1 LSGKKPV
8 NPKLTTRTKSQRS
21 ESSAAICYVFITGDS
36 EMSEEYPLYPE
47 LTEQGK
53 EEAQKIMDSFKPKL
67 AMLLNEVMGDL
78 YTDVS
83 YYVDSDHW
91 TNYRNAL
98 MDGFKGYGG
107 GKANHEYDYKDLRQA
122 IYNNH
127 KEEIVNDLN
136 QDLVEENNRLKAQIE
151 QLQQSLSEARY

>member
-1 LSGKKPV
+1 
-8 NPKLTTRTKSQRS
+8 
-21 ESSAAICYVFITGDS
+21 
-36 EMSEEYPLYPE
+36 MSEEYPLYPE

-91 TNYRNAL
+91 TNYRNTL

-151 QLQQSLSEARY
+151 QLAELERGALLTHNRCNRGGASATSRAAN

>member
-1 LSGKKPV
+1 
-8 NPKLTTRTKSQRS
+8 
-21 ESSAAICYVFITGDS
+21 
-36 EMSEEYPLYPE
+36 MSEDYPLYPE
-47 LTEQGK
+47 LTEQGR
-53 EEAQKIMDSFKPKL
+53 EEAQKIMDSFKPRLTKL
-67 AMLLNEVMGDL
+67 MEEVLSDL

-107 GKANHEYDYKDLRQA
+107 GKPNHEYEYKELRQA
-122 IYNNH
+122 IYTNH

-136 QDLVEENNRLKAQIE
+136 QDLVAENDRLKAQIE
-151 QLQQSLSEARY
+151 SLQNMLHQ

>member
-1 LSGKKPV
+1 M
-8 NPKLTTRTKSQRS
+8 
-21 ESSAAICYVFITGDS
+21 SA
-36 EMSEEYPLYPE
+36 EYPLYPE

-67 AMLLNEVMGDL
+67 AKLLDEVMGDL

-83 YYVDSDHW
+83 YYVESDHW

-107 GKANHEYDYKDLRQA
+107 GKANHKYDYKELRQA

-127 KEEIVNDLN
+127 REEIVKDLN
-136 QDLVEENNRLKAQIE
+136 QDLVEENERLKAQLE

>member
-1 LSGKKPV
+1 
-8 NPKLTTRTKSQRS
+8 
-21 ESSAAICYVFITGDS
+21 
-36 EMSEEYPLYPE
+36 MSEEYPLYPE

-67 AMLLNEVMGDL
+67 AKLLDEVLGDL

-98 MDGFKGYGG
+98 MDGFRGYKQGSS
-107 GKANHEYDYKDLRQA
+107 AHEYDYKELRQA

-127 KEEIVNDLN
+127 KSEIVKDLN
-136 QDLVEENNRLKAQIE
+136 QDLVEENERLKSQIE
-151 QLQQSLSEARY
+151 HLQESR

>member
-1 LSGKKPV
+1 
-8 NPKLTTRTKSQRS
+8 
-21 ESSAAICYVFITGDS
+21 
-36 EMSEEYPLYPE
+36 MSEEYPLYPE
-47 LTEQGK
+47 LTDQGK

-67 AMLLNEVMGDL
+67 VKLMEEVLGDL

-98 MDGFKGYGG
+98 MDGFKGYSG
-107 GKANHEYDYKDLRQA
+107 GKANHQYDYKELRQT
-122 IYNNH
+122 IYRNH
-127 KEEIVNDLN
+127 KEEIVRDLN
-136 QDLVEENNRLKAQIE
+136 RDLVEENERLKAQIE